1 MSIESE
7 MLTNH
12 LIFCCPLPLLSI
24 FPSVRI
30 FSSESV
36 LCIRWP
42 KHWSFSNSPSN
53 ENSGF
58 RIDWFH
64 LLEVWGTLKSFLQH
78 HSSKASIFPCSAFFM
93 VQLSHPYMTTGE
105 AVALTVQTFVG
116 KVISLLFNMLSNFV
130 IAFLPK
136 SKRLLISWLQS
147 PSVGVFEPKKIK
159 SVIIST
165 FSPSIC
171 HEVMEPDAM
180 IIVFWMMS
188 FMAAV
193 SLYSFTLIKETP
205 GSSTGKESTCNAGDP
220 GSIPGLGRCTGEGN
234 GYPFQSSGLENSKG
248 RRNLA
253 GYTVHG
259 VVENWNPLSDFHFQL
274 VSLHFLPLEW
284 YHLCIWGCRYF
295 FQQSCFHLTIH
306 LAQHFTWCTLY
317 RS

>member
-1 MSIESE
+1 MKIQGLELTDFISLKSE
-7 MLTNH
+7 GLSRVFSNTTVQKH
-12 LIFCCPLPLLSI
+12 QFLSAKLSLWPISHIHTWLLEKPWLWLYRPLLAKWC
-24 FPSVRI
+24 
-30 FSSESV
+30 
-36 LCIRWP
+36 LCI
-42 KHWSFSNSPSN
+42 
-53 ENSGF
+53 
-58 RIDWFH
+58 
-64 LLEVWGTLKSFLQH
+64 
-78 HSSKASIFPCSAFFM
+78 
-93 VQLSHPYMTTGE
+93 
-105 AVALTVQTFVG
+105 
-116 KVISLLFNMLSNFV
+116 FNMLSRFV

-147 PSVGVFEPKKIK
+147 HSVGVFESKKIK

-180 IIVFWMMS
+180 IIVFWMVS
-188 FMAAV
+188 FRAAV
-193 SLYSFTLIKETP
+193 SLCSFTLIKETP
-205 GSSTGKESTCNAGDP
+205 GRSTGKESTCNAGDP
-220 GSIPGLGRCTGEGN
+220 GSIPGLGRSTGEGN

-259 VVENWNPLSDFHFQL
+259 VAENWNRLSDFHFQL

-295 FQQSCFHLTIH
+295 FQQSCFQLMIH